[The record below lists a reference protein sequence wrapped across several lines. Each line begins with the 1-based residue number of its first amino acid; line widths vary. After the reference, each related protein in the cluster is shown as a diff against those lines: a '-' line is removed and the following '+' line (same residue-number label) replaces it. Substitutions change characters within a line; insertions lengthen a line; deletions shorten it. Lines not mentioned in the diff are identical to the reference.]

1 MGNKNRNRVKKS
13 ISPFVKW
20 GKWGGDGVKAFV
32 YAIIFTIVGSDGT
45 SYNNPWHGTLQAF
58 AESRSLADFVCSPVD
73 LYDGGIWRYGRD
85 EQFGIQGGFYVW
97 HAAYGTDDEAD
108 L

>member
-45 SYNNPWHGTLQAF
+45 SCF
-58 AESRSLADFVCSPVD
+58 AAWLWIVQRTAQNRRTHA
-73 LYDGGIWRYGRD
+73 DGGCCRRNLDSGVWSDDRFGR
-85 EQFGIQGGFYVW
+85 FRISGGIHVLP
-97 HAAYGTDDEAD
+97 AD
-108 L
+108 ACGVVGPDL

>member
-32 YAIIFTIVGSDGT
+32 YAIIFTIVGSDGP
-45 SYNNPWHGTLQAF
+45 SHFTLGGRALLFPQKLCHAD
-58 AESRSLADFVCSPVD
+58 ERGSRCHDRVFVFVRPV
-73 LYDGGIWRYGRD
+73 YRVSGGSGQGRP
-85 EQFGIQGGFYVW
+85 
-97 HAAYGTDDEAD
+97 DDELLAVRAVRWQE

>member
-45 SYNNPWHGTLQAF
+45 ASLPSRHGLLQDIRAS
-58 AESRSLADFVCSPVD
+58 ARSKS
-73 LYDGGIWRYGRD
+73 G
-85 EQFGIQGGFYVW
+85 
-97 HAAYGTDDEAD
+97 
-108 L
+108 

>member
-32 YAIIFTIVGSDGT
+32 YAIIFTIVGSDG
-45 SYNNPWHGTLQAF
+45 
-58 AESRSLADFVCSPVD
+58 
-73 LYDGGIWRYGRD
+73 
-85 EQFGIQGGFYVW
+85 
-97 HAAYGTDDEAD
+97 AAYLINRNAG
-108 L
+108 LWCI

>member
-45 SYNNPWHGTLQAF
+45 AYFHYWHEL
-58 AESRSLADFVCSPVD
+58 L
-73 LYDGGIWRYGRD
+73 
-85 EQFGIQGGFYVW
+85 
-97 HAAYGTDDEAD
+97 
-108 L
+108 

>member
-45 SYNNPWHGTLQAF
+45 SCFTAWHGTI
-58 AESRSLADFVCSPVD
+58 PN
-73 LYDGGIWRYGRD
+73 
-85 EQFGIQGGFYVW
+85 
-97 HAAYGTDDEAD
+97 AAQKGNII
-108 L
+108 

>member
-32 YAIIFTIVGSDGT
+32 YAIIFTIVGSDGS
-45 SYNNPWHGTLQAF
+45 SY
-58 AESRSLADFVCSPVD
+58 
-73 LYDGGIWRYGRD
+73 LY
-85 EQFGIQGGFYVW
+85 FGNGFSQT
-97 HAAYGTDDEAD
+97 AAAAVYHKFG
-108 L
+108 

>member
-32 YAIIFTIVGSDGT
+32 YAIIFTIVGSDGASYIGCKWTYLFGFKGT
-45 SYNNPWHGTLQAF
+45 SCAALAF
-58 AESRSLADFVCSPVD
+58 CTAFGVGSRILW
-73 LYDGGIWRYGRD
+73 GYGRLWNGVS
-85 EQFGIQGGFYVW
+85 QGSYYACRCHFGGMAWQV
-97 HAAYGTDDEAD
+97 

>member
-45 SYNNPWHGTLQAF
+45 AYYAAGHGAVPPAAPVRLPHRSCGRSRRLCDPAIWGNDRLGDLRRPGHRHVSDPYAGGDLGQA
-58 AESRSLADFVCSPVD
+58 L
-73 LYDGGIWRYGRD
+73 
-85 EQFGIQGGFYVW
+85 
-97 HAAYGTDDEAD
+97 
-108 L
+108 

>member
-32 YAIIFTIVGSDGT
+32 YAIIFTIVGSDGAA
-45 SYNNPWHGTLQAF
+45 YHAPWNGAVQA
-58 AESRSLADFVCSPVD
+58 AAQSMPSTGLLCS
-73 LYDGGIWRYGRD
+73 DGNFSDDCIWEYGRD
-85 EQFGIQGGFYVW
+85 GQLGVQGSVYVF
-97 HAAYGTDDEAD
+97 HAACGKTAAAHI
-108 L
+108 

>member
-32 YAIIFTIVGSDGT
+32 YAIIFTIVGSDGP
-45 SYNNPWHGTLQAF
+45 SCL
-58 AESRSLADFVCSPVD
+58 
-73 LYDGGIWRYGRD
+73 YGRD
-85 EQFGIQGGFYVW
+85 GIILFSAPICY
-97 HAAYGTDDEAD
+97 ADESSGMYNGSVVNP
-108 L
+108 LW

>member
-45 SYNNPWHGTLQAF
+45 S
-58 AESRSLADFVCSPVD
+58 SLFYRFRIIFSSPPLCDAYAACSTDNRGSPSI
-73 LYDGGIWRYGRD
+73 IWRTYRI
-85 EQFGIQGGFYVW
+85 FHI
-97 HAAYGTDDEAD
+97 GTKSGMDDA
-108 L
+108 LLSRCTFPRQAL

>member
-32 YAIIFTIVGSDGT
+32 YAIIFTIVGSDG
-45 SYNNPWHGTLQAF
+45 SAYLDSRHGTVPAF
-58 AESRSLADFVCSPVD
+58 AQNLCSVFHQFSRKRFCDGFLCRYDRKQRIDDARAHHVSC
-73 LYDGGIWRYGRD
+73 LYICGCAWKN
-85 EQFGIQGGFYVW
+85 V
-97 HAAYGTDDEAD
+97 
-108 L
+108 

>member
-32 YAIIFTIVGSDGT
+32 YAIIFTIVGSDGIT
-45 SYNNPWHGTLQAF
+45 YIH
-58 AESRSLADFVCSPVD
+58 D
-73 LYDGGIWRYGRD
+73 RYG
-85 EQFGIQGGFYVW
+85 F
-97 HAAYGTDDEAD
+97 

>member
-32 YAIIFTIVGSDGT
+32 YAIIFTIVGSDG
-45 SYNNPWHGTLQAF
+45 SPLVHSWNGVPQAF
-58 AESRSLADFVCSPVD
+58 VSDACPKIS
-73 LYDGGIWRYGRD
+73 
-85 EQFGIQGGFYVW
+85 
-97 HAAYGTDDEAD
+97 
-108 L
+108 

>member
-45 SYNNPWHGTLQAF
+45 AYFSDRRDDSQTAPAHRCGTYHLHAGLF
-58 AESRSLADFVCSPVD
+58 HFFGELLRHDGNERIDDKGCGHV
-73 LYDGGIWRYGRD
+73 YDRLKRRKGT
-85 EQFGIQGGFYVW
+85 
-97 HAAYGTDDEAD
+97 AY